1 LHGQCHRHRPSFR
14 QLALLRCAR
23 DLRGRPRCI
32 RPEGRRRLHP
42 AECVETEN
50 VGGKTQAELS
60 TSTLANVPVFR
71 SRWRCP
77 SLPSPRI
84 GRDRGPCVRP
94 PPAVPA
100 PPPERSACAVL
111 LPLATRAAPLEAD
124 RCGGRRAR
132 YRSFCSRLRARLV
145 PLLGKS
151 AFIEYAP
158 PV

>member
-1 LHGQCHRHRPSFR
+1 
-14 QLALLRCAR
+14 
-23 DLRGRPRCI
+23 
-32 RPEGRRRLHP
+32 
-42 AECVETEN
+42 
-50 VGGKTQAELS
+50 S
-60 TSTLANVPVFR
+60 TSTLANVPAFR

-158 PV
+158 PVSHHICRRAAVQQPFGMRPGDGAIRMNMIRTAMLLAFMTALFMAVGYFVG